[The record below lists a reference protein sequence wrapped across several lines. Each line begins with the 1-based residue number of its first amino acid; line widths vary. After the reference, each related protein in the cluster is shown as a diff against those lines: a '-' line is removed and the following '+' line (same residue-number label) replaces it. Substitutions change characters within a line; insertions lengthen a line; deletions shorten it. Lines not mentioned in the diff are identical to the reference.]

1 MLKSNYSHK
10 TTLERVACWKVAAS
24 KDLQLT
30 TTTTTDTMSVKSK
43 MKQLLKRF
51 QKQLY
56 PRKASINAQ
65 DAEPRAEKTQR
76 KLSWKR
82 LFHCTDCSSPS
93 KSLCVD
99 AELLGHMR
107 TALLKNRQLEEGT
120 IQLEVNLSAVEEAVA
135 KANDKIQDLELQLAE
150 ALEQPV
156 SEVKV
161 GASQVRTH
169 LRTISQLRNALE
181 KHADRIRKGIEAAE
195 NRQALHQSHVVAAL
209 DDIFVDS
216 EMLDE
221 YTVPELP
228 VTRDLLQTL
237 EDAGEAIDAPIPDSE
252 QDSSSD
258 EQVDDENTAQK
269 EAKRALLHEYL
280 TGKRTLDQARMDL
293 ETRDQVFE
301 QEKEANE
308 QAREAGDKHM
318 SALSLDLLQL
328 RKTQGMTRTIIEAEE
343 SLARIENE
351 ALNAGLRI
359 SGSDLVSEFEDDVD
373 DGYRM
378 SFEQDMTASVDRERV
393 TAWLTGVPE
402 CDAATVSKV
411 LEEVK
416 DLENVETDDWD
427 ASSVEMW
434 ESHSMVA
441 DGSERAKIDQWRD
454 MSAFSDA
461 DA

>member
-1 MLKSNYSHK
+1 MLKSYHSHK
-10 TTLERVACWKVAAS
+10 TTLQRLAFWKVAAS
-24 KDLQLT
+24 EDLQLT
-30 TTTTTDTMSVKSK
+30 TTTTTDTMSAKSK

-51 QKQLY
+51 QKQLH
-56 PRKASINAQ
+56 PREASTAP
-65 DAEPRAEKTQR
+65 DAEPREGKTQR
-76 KLSWKR
+76 NLSWKR
-82 LFHCTDCSSPS
+82 LFHRTDCSSPS

-99 AELLGHMR
+99 TDLLGDMR
-107 TALLKNRQLEEGT
+107 TALLKNRKLEEGT

-135 KANDKIQDLELQLAE
+135 KANEKIQDLELQLAE

-156 SEVKV
+156 SRVKV

-169 LRTISQLRNALE
+169 LRTIMQLRNALE

-195 NRQALHQSHVVAAL
+195 NRQALHQSHIVAAL

-228 VTRDLLQTL
+228 VTRDLFQTL

-258 EQVDDENTAQK
+258 EQVDDEETAQK

-280 TGKRTLDQARMDL
+280 MGKRALDQARMGF

-308 QAREAGDKHM
+308 QAREAGDEHM
-318 SALSLDLLQL
+318 STLSLDLLQL
-328 RKTQGMTRTIIEAEE
+328 SKTQGMTRAIIEAEE
-343 SLARIENE
+343 DLARIEKE
-351 ALNAGLRI
+351 ALNAGLRL
-359 SGSDLVSEFEDDVD
+359 SGSDLVSEFENDVD
-373 DGYRM
+373 DGYRI

-393 TAWLTGVPE
+393 AAWLAGVPE
-402 CDAATVSKV
+402 CDAAVVSKV
-411 LEEVK
+411 LEETN

-427 ASSVEMW
+427 ATSVELW

-441 DGSERAKIDQWRD
+441 DGSERAKIDQWRG
-454 MSAFSDA
+454 MLTFRDA
-461 DA
+461 